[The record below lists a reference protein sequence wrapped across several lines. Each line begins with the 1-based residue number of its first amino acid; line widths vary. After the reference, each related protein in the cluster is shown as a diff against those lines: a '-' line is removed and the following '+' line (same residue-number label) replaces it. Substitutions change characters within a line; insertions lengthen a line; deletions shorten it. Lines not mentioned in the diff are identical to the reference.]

1 MSYLTPATPV
11 PRPSINE
18 LVSMLEAMREAG
30 WLTSAPASP
39 MVEVSSPR
47 APVTEL
53 PGESR

>member
-30 WLTSAPASP
+30 WLTSVPASP
-39 MVEVSSPR
+39 MVDVSSPR
-47 APVTEL
+47 TPVTEL